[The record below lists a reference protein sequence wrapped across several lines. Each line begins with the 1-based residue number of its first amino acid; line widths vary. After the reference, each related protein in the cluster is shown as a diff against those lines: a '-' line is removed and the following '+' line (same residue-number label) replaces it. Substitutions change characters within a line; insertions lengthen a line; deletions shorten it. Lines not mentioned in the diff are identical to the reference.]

1 MSKAKAALKNVL
13 SAAFFSVVPL
23 ATAMFLMGASAPA
36 EPVKLTPAQIVKNL
50 LDKRSDSVE
59 LRAGKLKQEIS
70 AASRTAKKMESKA
83 AEKVKSEGKQPE
95 AATVSRQ
102 AEKAKLTP
110 AQIVKNLLAKKS
122 DSLQLRSGKLKRE
135 LGAERAAKAALAKE
149 VENDIIEIEIP
160 EDLASSF
167 DGPAAHEESR
177 KDLEVKALASAH
189 SAPEVSPAAPP
200 QTAVPQILPAANATA
215 EAALTLQ
222 RQPETGENQKSLL
235 NCIDIAL
242 TGNPQ
247 ILESLH
253 NLEAQKYKIG
263 QAKAP
268 LKPQTSAGAKT
279 GWQDSDSSSRAGE
292 SSSRYANRS
301 ASVSYSQV
309 VYDGGKISS
318 GISAAVK
325 SLEVYEL
332 NHKKLLMDT
341 FLKICENYYS
351 LITTMRLEKVARQT
365 HDGAMLHQTLAEAN
379 FNVGISPKTDF
390 IRAQANT
397 FEKKYSHIAAQNSLK
412 KSRLALNYTMGREG
426 YDIQVIDSLVCD
438 TLGVD
443 LEKSIARALEAR
455 SEIAAAKKNIE
466 IYRLQIDQIKAEK
479 KPQLSIGANAGV
491 DFDNSANKS
500 ERSSYSATASFS
512 FPLTNGYLT
521 ENKVGEIEEKIRAA
535 ERSLEQLILTIKYDV
550 TQAYLNLLET
560 YEQIGVASKNAEYAD
575 LTLKLTDEQYKVG
588 LATMIDL
595 IDAELAYSRAMT
607 NHIQSQGSFLIAKC
621 KFRRNIG
628 DEEFYR

>member
-1 MSKAKAALKNVL
+1 MNKAKAALKNVL

-36 EPVKLTPAQIVKNL
+36 EPVKLSPAQIVKNL
-50 LDKRSDSVE
+50 LDKKSDSVQ

-70 AASRTAKKMESKA
+70 AASRTAKA
-83 AEKVKSEGKQPE
+83 PQNAPAEKGKAGNKKHETADRRPAE
-95 AATVSRQ
+95 TV
-102 AEKAKLTP
+102 KLTP
-110 AQIVKNLLAKKS
+110 AQVIKNLLDKKS
-122 DSLQLRSGKLKRE
+122 DSLELRAGKLKQE
-135 LGAERAAKAALAKE
+135 ISAERSAKIAQTKAA
-149 VENDIIEIEIP
+149 ENDIIEVEIP

-167 DGPAAHEESR
+167 DGPAAHEEPR

-189 SAPEVSPAAPP
+189 LAQQTLPAASL
-200 QTAVPQILPAANATA
+200 QTAAPQILPAENATT
-215 EAALTLQ
+215 EASITLQ
-222 RQPETGENQKSLL
+222 QQPTKIDENQMSLSS
-235 NCIDIAL
+235 CIDVAL

-318 GISAAVK
+318 GISAAEK

-332 NHKKLLMDT
+332 NHKKLLMDI

-351 LITTMRLEKVARQT
+351 LITTMRLEKVAQQT
-365 HDGAMLHQTLAEAN
+365 YDGAMLHQTLAEAN

-390 IRAQANT
+390 IRSQANT

-466 IYRLQIDQIKAEK
+466 IYRLQIEQIKAER